1 MKPPVL
7 RFTLF
12 AMLGV
17 FLCLPVAGHASPPPA
32 DSVHVCAYFDYEQW
46 RRDHPR
52 PAAKPLADLDVGEP
66 RTVRMIY
73 FLPNDRPFRQ
83 EVVDSMRVR
92 IRQVQTFFA
101 EQMEANGRSSGTLRI
116 ETDPQGEPLVHRVDG
131 QHPDSHYL
139 DVTGIVYEEIDQV
152 FDLEENIYLI
162 VVDNSIDAIGIGGGR
177 LAGGTGGGYKKRGSA
192 LVPGSVFFNT
202 VAHEMGHAFGLL
214 HDFRDGEYIMSYGPG
229 RTRLSACAAEFLAV
243 NPYFNQDSSLESD
256 WERRPTAELVS
267 SPAYPAGTAGVPIQL
282 RVGDRVGDSE
292 GLHQVILFAVTRDI
306 GITAGGSEIKAC
318 HGLAGEKDE
327 LVDFEYDGTIPSS
340 FVSSLSDPIA
350 HPIHVQVVN
359 SEGDA
364 GWTDFVLSEISPHLV
379 ATLEGH
385 TNEVNSLA
393 FSPDGATLASSG
405 SWDNEIKLWHVN
417 ARKSF
422 ATLRGHTDAVSSVSF
437 SSPDGATLASGSWDR
452 TIKLWDG
459 KTGGLIATLE
469 GHTDGVTSVSLS
481 SGGNTLASGSRDG
494 TVKLWDVRTREEIG
508 TLEGHTGEVTSVS
521 FSPDGALLASAGG
534 WGDRTVI
541 LWDVETLKQIGTLEG
556 HTGEVTSVSFSP
568 DGALLASAGG
578 WGDRTVILWDV
589 ETLKQIGTLEGHA
602 SRINSLSLSAPDGA
616 LLATGSGDGT
626 AIVWDLLTREKIAAF
641 GHTKEVLSVS
651 LSPGDA
657 TLAGGGRDGAI
668 LLWDVSEWT
677 GARAFALEIVYG
689 DGQQG
694 APGTG
699 LAQPLVVEVR
709 DQYGDPLSDAAVTFT
724 VTAGEGKLSG
734 RFAVE
739 HATTDVNGRA
749 ELPLTLGLHPGPNT
763 VGVSIGGR
771 ELATFTAQGVGT
783 AVAELEGDYRTW
795 HLPRAATVRLGKGAL
810 GESDRAVALSAD
822 GRCLAVASAL
832 GVWLYEA
839 ATSRA
844 LALLPTESPVHS
856 VAFSLDGTL
865 AAGLDNGQV
874 ELWEVETGERIG
886 TLRHADWGGVAV
898 VFSPD
903 GTRLASGSSD
913 QVIKVWDVETR
924 REVGTWEVPREG
936 NFLWP
941 LSVAFSPDGTRL
953 VSGFQD
959 GTVRLW
965 DIATQTELATLEGH
979 TDRVTSVSF
988 SPDGGLLAS
997 AGGWSDPT
1005 VRLWDAA
1012 TQAQVAMLRGHRSEV
1027 RSVSFSSPD
1036 GATLASG
1043 AWDRTVRLWDVAT
1056 RELINTLEEH
1066 TGPVHSV
1073 TFSRDGATLASGAAD
1088 GRVLLRDLESRN
1100 AAGLAGHES
1109 SSSMVFSRDGALVAS
1124 GSQDG
1129 TIKLWDAVTQT
1140 QIAVLEGHT
1149 ARVAA
1154 VSFSPDGALL
1164 ASAGGWDDPVK
1175 LWDVATRT
1183 QIGTLGHSRR
1193 INAMSFS
1200 SPDGARLAKGSSD
1213 GTITLWDVATRE
1225 QIGTLEGHMDGVRSM
1240 SFSPDGATLASG
1252 GGHEDKT
1259 VKLWDVGTR
1268 ELIGTLEGHEYEVN
1282 TVAFSPR
1289 GRMLVSGSHRTVKL
1303 WDVETR
1309 EPIGALEGVGANAV
1323 SFSRDG
1329 TMLVSGSHR
1338 TVRLWDVAT
1347 RRMITTL
1354 EGHARSVNHVALSRD
1369 QMNLITGSDD
1379 GTILLWDIS
1388 EWTRP
1393 RPSALA
1399 VISGDGQQG
1408 EPGAALTHPL
1418 IVEVRDQ
1425 YGDLL
1430 PEATV
1435 AFTVTAGEGQLSD
1448 RFTVEHITTDANGR
1462 AELILTLGPQPGQN
1476 IVGVT
1481 LGGHELATFTAQGVG
1496 TAVAELEGDYRT
1508 WHLPTAATVRL
1519 GKGALGESDRTVA
1532 LSADGRCLAV
1542 ASGIGVWLYEAS
1554 TSRALALL
1562 PTESPVHSVA
1572 FSLDG
1577 TLAAGLDNGQVE
1589 LWEVETGERTGTL
1602 RHANWGGVAVV
1613 FSPDGTKLASGS
1625 LEQVIKLWDIETR
1638 REVGTWE
1645 VPRDSDFYWDISVA
1659 FSPDGSRLV
1668 SGFQDGTVRLWDIAT
1683 QTELAT
1689 LEGHTD
1695 RVTSVSFSPDG
1706 GLLASAGGWSDP
1718 TVRLWD
1724 AATQTEVATLRGHTD
1739 EVRSV
1744 SFSSPDGAT
1753 LASGAWDRTVRLWD
1767 VATQEEVATLEEHS
1781 GPVHSVSFSRDGAT
1795 LISGAAD
1802 GRVLLRDVE
1811 TGNVAGLSGHG
1822 SLSSMALSPDG
1833 TLLASTGG
1841 WGDETVTLWDAA
1853 TRTRIATLEG
1863 HTSSVTSVSFSSD
1876 GALLASGSWDRT
1888 VKLWNVG
1895 TRELVGTL
1903 EGHTSGVNAVAFTSD
1918 GATLAS
1924 AGGRN
1929 DATVRL
1935 WDVGA
1940 HELIGTLEGH
1950 TNEVRSVAFTSD
1962 GATLASAGGDED
1974 NTVKLW
1980 NVGTREEIGT
1990 LEGHTEGVNS
2000 VAFSHDDALLASGS
2014 WDGTV
2019 KLWNVATRE
2028 KIGTLEG
2035 AGGDAVAFSS
2045 DGALLVSGS
2054 WHTVSL
2060 WDVETWEQLATLE
2073 GHSGSVHSVAFLSNG
2088 TALASGSWDGTML
2101 LWDISPYTTAQSR
2114 KPDFDGDG
2122 TVGFADFV
2130 QFAAQFGLSQGDAG
2144 YDARYDLDGDG
2155 TIGFGDFVIFAN
2167 AFGKGTSSL

>member
-7 RFTLF
+7 RFTLL

-17 FLCLPVAGHASPPPA
+17 FLCPPIAGHASPPPA

-52 PAAKPLADLDVGEP
+52 PAAKPLAALNAGEP

-192 LVPGSVFFNT
+192 LVPGSVNFG
-202 VAHEMGHAFGLL
+202 VIAHELGHAFGLP

-229 RTRLSACAAEFLAV
+229 WTRLSACAAEFLAV

-267 SPAYPAGTAGVPIQL
+267 SPAYPAGTTSVPIQL
-282 RVGDRVGDSE
+282 KVGDSE

-385 TNEVNSLA
+385 TSEVNSLA

-405 SWDNEIKLWHVN
+405 KWDNEIKLWHLKAKKPFVI
-417 ARKSF
+417 

-459 KTGGLIATLE
+459 KSGGLIATLE

-534 WGDRTVI
+534 YEDKTVK
-541 LWDVETLKQIGTLEG
+541 LWDVRTRDVISTLEG

-578 WGDRTVILWDV
+578 WDDRTVILWDV
-589 ETLKQIGTLEGHA
+589 ETLKQIGTLKGHA
-602 SRINSLSLSAPDGA
+602 SRINSLSFSAPDGA
-616 LLATGSGDGT
+616 ILATGSWDGT
-626 AIVWDLLTREKIAAF
+626 AILWDLLTRKKIAAF

-651 LSPGDA
+651 LSPGGS
-657 TLAGGGRDGAI
+657 TLAGGGRDGKV

-677 GARAFALEIVYG
+677 GARPFALEIISG

-709 DQYGDPLSDAAVTFT
+709 DQYGDLLSDAAVTFT
-724 VTAGEGKLSG
+724 VTAGDGQLSG

-739 HATTDVNGRA
+739 HATTDANGRA

-795 HLPRAATVRLGKGAL
+795 HLPRAATVRLGKGVI
-810 GESDRAVALSAD
+810 GVSDRAVALSAD

-856 VAFSLDGTL
+856 VAFSLHGTL

-886 TLRHADWGGVAV
+886 TLRHADWGGVTSVA
-898 VFSPD
+898 FSRD
-903 GTRLASGSSD
+903 GTALASGSRD

-924 REVGTWEVPREG
+924 REVGTWEVARDSDSYW
-936 NFLWP
+936 NI
-941 LSVAFSPDGTRL
+941 SVAFSPDGSRL

-1036 GATLASG
+1036 GSTLASAG
-1043 AWDRTVRLWDVAT
+1043 GEQDPTVRLWDVAT

-1149 ARVAA
+1149 DRVAA

-1200 SPDGARLAKGSSD
+1200 SPDGARLAKGSWD

-1225 QIGTLEGHMDGVRSM
+1225 QIGTLEGHTDGVRSM

-1282 TVAFSPR
+1282 TVAFSPK

-1309 EPIGALEGVGANAV
+1309 EPIGALEGAGTSTA
-1323 SFSRDG
+1323 SFSHDG
-1329 TMLVSGSHR
+1329 IMLASGSWR
-1338 TVRLWDVAT
+1338 GVTLWDVAT
-1347 RRMITTL
+1347 RRMVTTL
-1354 EGHARSVNHVALSRD
+1354 EGHAHSVNAVVLSPDR
-1369 QMNLITGSDD
+1369 MRLVSGSDD

-1393 RPSALA
+1393 RPSVLA

-1408 EPGAALTHPL
+1408 EPGAALTQPL
-1418 IVEVRDQ
+1418 VVEVRDQ

-1430 PEATV
+1430 QEATV
-1435 AFTVTAGEGQLSD
+1435 AFTVTAGEGQLSG
-1448 RFTVEHITTDANGR
+1448 RFTVEHITTDADGR

-1508 WHLPTAATVRL
+1508 WHLSTAATVRL
-1519 GKGALGESDRTVA
+1519 GKGALGESDRAVA

-1562 PTESPVHSVA
+1562 PTESAVHSVA

-1602 RHANWGGVAVV
+1602 RHADWGRVTVV
-1613 FSPDGTKLASGS
+1613 FSPDGTRLASGS
-1625 LEQVIKLWDIETR
+1625 LEQVIKLWDVETKR
-1638 REVGTWE
+1638 VAGTWR
-1645 VPRDSDFYWDISVA
+1645 VARNSDSYWDIPVA
-1659 FSPDGSRLV
+1659 FSPDGTRLL
-1668 SGFQDGTVRLWDIAT
+1668 SGFQDGTVRLWEVAT
-1683 QTELAT
+1683 QTEMAT

-1706 GLLASAGGWSDP
+1706 ALLASAGGWSDP

-1724 AATQTEVATLRGHTD
+1724 AETQTEVATLRGHTG

-1781 GPVHSVSFSRDGAT
+1781 GPVHSVSFSPDGAT

-1811 TGNVAGLSGHG
+1811 TGNAAGLSGHG

-1833 TLLASTGG
+1833 DLLASGYQDG
-1841 WGDETVTLWDAA
+1841 TVRLWDAA

-1863 HTSSVTSVSFSSD
+1863 HTSGVGSVSFSSD
-1876 GALLASGSWDRT
+1876 GATLASGSWDQT
-1888 VKLWNVG
+1888 VKLWEVG
-1895 TRELVGTL
+1895 TRVLVGTL
-1903 EGHTSGVNAVAFTSD
+1903 EGHTSGVNAVAFSPDDATLASAGGWNDATVRLWDVATRTEIATLEGHTHSVLSVAFSPPD

-1924 AGGRN
+1924 AGGYE
-1929 DATVRL
+1929 DKTVKL
-1935 WDVGA
+1935 WNVTTR
-1940 HELIGTLEGH
+1940 ELIGTLEGH
-1950 TNEVRSVAFTSD
+1950 EYEVNTVAFSPD
-1962 GATLASAGGDED
+1962 GTTLASVSGD
-1974 NTVKLW
+1974 
-1980 NVGTREEIGT
+1980 GTR
-1990 LEGHTEGVNS
+1990 L
-2000 VAFSHDDALLASGS
+2000 
-2014 WDGTV
+2014 WTV
-2019 KLWNVATRE
+2019 RTRE
-2028 KIGTLEG
+2028 PIANLEG
-2035 AGGDAVAFSS
+2035 AGGQSVAFSS

-2054 WHTVSL
+2054 WGTVRL
-2060 WDVETWEQLATLE
+2060 WDVETREQIATLE
-2073 GHSGSVHSVAFLSNG
+2073 GHSGSVHSVAFLSDS
-2088 TALASGSWDGTML
+2088 TALASGSEDGTML
-2101 LWDISPYTTAQSR
+2101 LWDIAPYTAAQTSN
-2114 KPDFDGDG
+2114 PDFDGDG
-2122 TVGFADFV
+2122 TVGFGDFV
-2130 QFAAQFGLSQGDAG
+2130 QFAARFGLSQGDAG

-2167 AFGKGTSSL
+2167 AFGKN